1 MPRKKE
7 NWFTNVDGASDILNR
22 HPRTVGKYIKDGLV
36 DGSTV
41 FGNNKL
47 IPMSDIAKVMGTQ
60 ESTVIK
66 IAKVKSVLLW
76 KCKR

>member
-1 MPRKKE
+1 MPKKKE
-7 NWFTNVDGASDILNR
+7 VWFTNVAGASEILNR
-22 HPRTVGKYIKDGLV
+22 TPKTIGNYIKRDLI

-47 IPMSDIAKVMGTQ
+47 IPMSDVAKMMGTP
-60 ESTVIK
+60 ETTVVK
-66 IAKVKSVLLW
+66 VAKAKSVPLW